1 MSFLGPNCALGGR
14 RLETVAHD
22 FAYGACEVL
31 EGNLGIG
38 SPSNIVQLVVVPENV
53 VAGAALAVVDF
64 EADGGVGRD
73 ARDVDDVPQ
82 DGLVVVFHDVDQ
94 VACIDVAVV
103 WGKHI
108 GAGR

>member
-1 MSFLGPNCALGGR
+1 MSFLGPNGAVRGWG
-14 RLETVAHD
+14 LETVAHD

-73 ARDVDDVPQ
+73 ARDVDGVPQ

-94 VACIDVAVV
+94 VACVDVAVV

>member
-1 MSFLGPNCALGGR
+1 MRGWG
-14 RLETVAHD
+14 LETVAHD

-31 EGNLGIG
+31 EGNLGVGCATDIAQ
-38 SPSNIVQLVVVPENV
+38 PVVVPENV

-64 EADGGVGRD
+64 ETDGGVGRN
-73 ARDVDDVPQ
+73 ACDVDGVSQ
-82 DGLVVVFHDVDQ
+82 DGLVVGLDDVDQ
-94 VACIDVAVV
+94 VARVDVAVV